1 MKVVESSDEDSSNE
15 ETASLLAKKFRFLKF
30 NKGSSKNP
38 KLDVVK
44 GDSQGAPQGK
54 REKPKKDKN
63 TGGVQCFECPG
74 FGHIRTN
81 CPNFL
86 NTKCKALNASMSNE
100 SESDDSKDSKE
111 KNMSFM
117 VFAASMNDVGGP
129 SEVNPSVLVENC
141 DEDSQANSDQ

>member
-1 MKVVESSDEDSSNE
+1 
-15 ETASLLAKKFRFLKF
+15 
-30 NKGSSKNP
+30 
-38 KLDVVK
+38 
-44 GDSQGAPQGK
+44 
-54 REKPKKDKN
+54 
-63 TGGVQCFECPG
+63 
-74 FGHIRTN
+74 
-81 CPNFL
+81 
-86 NTKCKALNASMSNE
+86 MSNE